1 MIVGLILA
9 VLTGLVWN
17 LADITM
23 GAMASV
29 NIIAIFLLGGIVM
42 KALKDYEIQRKN
54 GKRPVFKGEKKRT
67 RTCGMRI
74 SYVKNSMM
82 LCFGQ

>member
-29 NIIAIFLLGGIVM
+29 NIIAIFLL
-42 KALKDYEIQRKN
+42 AESL
-54 GKRPVFKGEKKRT
+54 
-67 RTCGMRI
+67 
-74 SYVKNSMM
+74 
-82 LCFGQ
+82 